1 MSTTHTQKMSRG
13 CSRAYQCESLCEAS
27 PSSTEI
33 LISTSPS
40 LLRCHFCALVHFYK
54 PTRLSLPL
62 NHIYEH
68 IKIDENSSDP
78 SQSVKSVIFSLW
90 NRPPPV
96 PFFHVIR
103 DQVGIF
109 GQYPNKSFFFCF
121 FSPQGDVFFIGL
133 GSIWESYPV
142 FTI

>member
-90 NRPPPV
+90 NRPPR
-96 PFFHVIR
+96 PFFSCHKGPSRNFWPIPEQIV
-103 DQVGIF
+103 F
-109 GQYPNKSFFFCF
+109 FLFFFP
-121 FSPQGDVFFIGL
+121 SG
-133 GSIWESYPV
+133 
-142 FTI
+142 